1 MNFIYKCYKIV
12 LDFTDEMNDNHVSAY
27 ASSAAFFIFISLIP
41 CAMLLLAIIPYTPIQ
56 KSDLFRVMIGI
67 LPESVDGLALNII
80 DELYGKSMALISV
93 TAIAMIWSAAKGV
106 LAITMGLNAVYNV
119 NETRNYIILRI
130 RAAIYTLGII
140 IAVVVCLVVMIFSN
154 RISNLLIREMPHLAT
169 FSGLLSKFRLLLT
182 PLVLT
187 FVFTLLYKYIPNRR
201 ASFLSQIPGA
211 AFSGVVWSVFSFG
224 FSVYVDYF
232 NGFSM
237 YGSMT
242 TIIIVMLWLYICMT
256 IIFLGAQINAYFE
269 PVFQYI
275 RAQRRHR
282 KNNKKRKV

>member
-1 MNFIYKCYKIV
+1 
-12 LDFTDEMNDNHVSAY
+12 
-27 ASSAAFFIFISLIP
+27 
-41 CAMLLLAIIPYTPIQ
+41 
-56 KSDLFRVMIGI
+56 
-67 LPESVDGLALNII
+67 
-80 DELYGKSMALISV
+80 MALISV

-119 NETRNYIILRI
+119 NETRNDIILRI